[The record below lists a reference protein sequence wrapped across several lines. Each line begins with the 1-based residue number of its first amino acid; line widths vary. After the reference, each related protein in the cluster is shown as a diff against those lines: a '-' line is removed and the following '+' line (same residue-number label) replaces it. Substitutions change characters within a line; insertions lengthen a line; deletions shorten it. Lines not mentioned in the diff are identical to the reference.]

1 MPRLL
6 GPVLAALLLLA
17 PAASAAPGDRATAA
31 AFRQATIDLHRAA
44 LAQAPAVHAAYR
56 QFSDDPAC
64 AVALKG
70 APDDQSADLLIEF
83 VLPALIE
90 IEVGSIKEP
99 LTAFSARLDQIPTR
113 DAKLRS
119 GRAAWRVYAAKF
131 AQFAPA
137 PTDICARLDAWR
149 QAGYPAAS
157 RPAIH
162 DPIFEEALRNDD
174 RYDRLDAKLERSGD
188 RLRAL
193 GVSKRVVGWW
203 TGDTLLDELDPPDD
217 LIPEDS

>member
-6 GPVLAALLLLA
+6 GAVLAALLILA

-31 AFRQATIDLHRAA
+31 AIRQATVDLHRAV
-44 LAQAPAVHAAYR
+44 LAQAPAIRAAQV
-56 QFSDDPAC
+56 QFRDDPAC
-64 AVALKG
+64 ANALKG
-70 APDDQSADLLIEF
+70 APDDQSGQLLFEF
-83 VLPALIE
+83 VFPALLE
-90 IEVGSIKEP
+90 IEAGPIKAP
-99 LTAFSARLDQIPTR
+99 LAAFSARLDQIPMR
-113 DAKLRS
+113 DAKLKS
-119 GRAAWRVYAAKF
+119 GRAAWRFYAAKF

-162 DPIFEEALRNDD
+162 DPVFEEALRNDA

-188 RLRAL
+188 RLREL
-193 GVSKRVVGWW
+193 GVSNRVVAWW
-203 TGDTLLDELDPPDD
+203 TGDTLLNEVDPPDD
-217 LIPEDS
+217 LLPEDS